1 MASYGFIV
9 NDAVVAGI
17 TNTFTG
23 ALLHEDLVIDGNSS
37 ALPSSG
43 HLATLYFKCDITAGA
58 VTEVEAYLTWDS
70 AGDELATTIQSC
82 TGDSLVAGH
91 TDTSLRSGVLP
102 LDTTF
107 RVPSVQTTAGK
118 MYLWIR
124 ASAGGGTMSLLTARV
139 SYDNPHMRA

>member
-1 MASYGFIV
+1 MASYGFLV
-9 NDAVVAGI
+9 NDAVSAGI

-23 ALLHEDLVIDGNSS
+23 ILLHEDLVIDGNSS

-43 HLATLYFKCDITAGA
+43 HLAYLSFKADITAGA

-70 AGDELATTIQSC
+70 AGDELATVIDSC
-82 TGDSLVAGH
+82 TGDSLVVGH
-91 TDTSLRSGVLP
+91 TDTSLVSGIMVINK
-102 LDTTF
+102 TF
-107 RVPSVQTTAGK
+107 RVPSVQTTEGK

-139 SYDNPHMRA
+139 FYDNPHMRA